1 MANAP
6 VTVANLI
13 DDRAMG
19 PLQYRAFVLAG
30 LAILMDGYDTQAAAY
45 VAPIISKEWA
55 LPTGAFG
62 PVFAAGLIGSALGSL
77 ALAPLADRT
86 GRKRVMVVSTIA
98 IGLFTILCASAQS
111 LHTLEP
117 LRFLTGL
124 GLGTALPNALA
135 LITARHV
142 LIFAALPAVCAVI
155 LLLSTAN
162 PIKRVARS
170 SKSPLG

>member
-6 VTVANLI
+6 VTVASLI
-13 DDRAMG
+13 DDRALG
-19 PLQYRAFVLAG
+19 PLQYRAFALAG
-30 LAILMDGYDTQAAAY
+30 LARLSAALH
-45 VAPIISKEWA
+45 W
-55 LPTGAFG
+55 
-62 PVFAAGLIGSALGSL
+62 
-77 ALAPLADRT
+77 APLADRT
-86 GRKRVMVVSTIA
+86 GRKRVIVASTVA
-98 IGLFTILCASAQS
+98 IGPFTILCASAQS

>member
-1 MANAP
+1 
-6 VTVANLI
+6 LI
-13 DDRAMG
+13 DDRALG
-19 PLQYRAFVLAG
+19 PLQYRAFALAG
-30 LAILMDGYDTQAAAY
+30 LARLSAALH
-45 VAPIISKEWA
+45 S
-55 LPTGAFG
+55 
-62 PVFAAGLIGSALGSL
+62 
-77 ALAPLADRT
+77 PLADRT
-86 GRKRVMVVSTIA
+86 GRKRVIVASTVA
-98 IGLFTILCASAQS
+98 IGPFTILCASAQS